1 MKTIFSE
8 IEPSPGQPS
17 PIQTEPFS
25 GQLFLLTPPSLPAR
39 LWREIRLAF
48 QTFRHN
54 PSDFIKAILRGDG
67 LTRQRLALLQSG
79 AALAVAAYSLLFIIV
94 SLLGL
99 YWPTQAET
107 LTHPSSDGHSWR
119 LIPIPVHKTS
129 REAAVHQPANK
140 NSRNQAPAPG
150 GSSLVPRRSQGG
162 GGGGDH
168 HPKPSQAG
176 VLPLM
181 LPQESIVKPSIIKG

>member
-129 REAAVHQPANK
+129 REAAVHQPAC
-140 NSRNQAPAPG
+140 AHTPEEPAATG
-150 GSSLVPRRSQGG
+150 ENEAICVQGG
-162 GGGGDH
+162 RGGTIRTEAETPRYRRLQGMSKALRKAGA
-168 HPKPSQAG
+168 PSC
-176 VLPLM
+176 
-181 LPQESIVKPSIIKG
+181 